1 MQSILR
7 SPHSGPRKTDAVSY
21 HQRKRARDRRAFL
34 LFVAPA
40 LIAFAILMLWPLL
53 NMFYLS
59 LVKWQGLVKPKT
71 FVGLANFSKLLGDR
85 HFLRA
90 LMNTGIHLLV
100 SMPGV
105 MLPAFMLGFFMSQR
119 PRGFRLLRTIFFSP
133 AMISVTAIAMLF
145 VGVYLPD
152 GILNT
157 FLRAV
162 GLDSWTR
169 IWLGNRSTVLGAII
183 AIDFFGGIGYYAVL
197 FSAALSSIPSELYE
211 SAQLDGAGQWTVM
224 WRMAFP
230 LILDFFGVASMLHL
244 IWILMGAAQ
253 NVLLLTRGGPGD
265 YSLTLGYYMYEQAF
279 VNNQFGYSQA
289 VGVVIFVIGVL
300 GTLLIRWATHRNY
313 QQ

>member
-1 MQSILR
+1 MPSILA
-7 SPHSGPRKTDAVSY
+7 SIHPTSSGTHSVSY

-40 LIAFAILMLWPLL
+40 LIAFSILMLWPLL

-71 FVGLANFSKLLGDR
+71 FIGLANFVNLFSDR
-85 HFLRA
+85 HFQRA
-90 LMNTGIHLLV
+90 LINTGIHILV

-105 MLPAFMLGFFMSQR
+105 MIPGFVLGFFMSQR
-119 PRGFRLLRTIFFSP
+119 PRGFRLLRTVFFSP
-133 AMISVTAIAMLF
+133 AMISVTAIAMIF

-157 FLRAV
+157 FLRAAN
-162 GLDSWTR
+162 LDSWTR
-169 IWLGNRSTVLGAII
+169 MWLGNRSTVLGAII

-289 VGVVIFVIGVL
+289 VGVVVFVIGVL
-300 GTLLIRWATHRNY
+300 GTFLIRWATHRNY
-313 QQ
+313 Q

>member
-1 MQSILR
+1 MGAVQRFSFFGR
-7 SPHSGPRKTDAVSY
+7 KADSGSY
-21 HQRKRARDRRAFL
+21 HRRKRASDRRTFL

-40 LIAFAILMLWPLL
+40 LIIFALLILWPLL

-59 LVKWQGLVKPKT
+59 LVKWQGLIKPKT
-71 FVGLANFSKLLGDR
+71 FIGLENFVQLFGDR
-85 HFLRA
+85 YFHRA
-90 LMNTGIHLLV
+90 LVNTGIHLLV

-105 MLPAFMLGFFMSQR
+105 MLLGFMLGFFISQR
-119 PRGFRLLRTIFFSP
+119 PPGYRLLRTIFFSP
-133 AMISVTAIAMLF
+133 AMISVTAIAMIF

-152 GILNT
+152 GIINT
-157 FLRAV
+157 FLRAA
-162 GLDSWTR
+162 GLDNWTR
-169 IWLGNRSTVLGAII
+169 IWLGNKSTVLGAII

-265 YSLTLGYYMYEQAF
+265 YSLTLGYYLYEQAF
-279 VNNQFGYSQA
+279 GANQLGYSQA
-289 VGVVIFVIGVL
+289 IGVIIFFIGVA

-313 QQ
+313 QR